1 MVAET
6 EARRPPTAKTASHAA
21 RRRLIT
27 RALLGNLPEHNDP
40 RRNLFHFE
48 QEMAEQFAKNRLSS
62 YAVVPVLVISM
73 GVAIGVLG
81 NPLMAVAWV
90 VVVLAIHA
98 YAMSASRHF
107 LREGLSNASLYVW
120 KRRFVHRDLAYGLAW
135 AVFPVLIPPSA
146 ERRRWEAASP

>member
-6 EARRPPTAKTASHAA
+6 EAVTSPPAETASPGI

-27 RALLGNLPEHNDP
+27 RALLGSLPESGDRSDP

-62 YAVVPVLVISM
+62 FAVIPVLVIVM

-81 NPLMAVAWV
+81 NPSWR
-90 VVVLAIHA
+90 
-98 YAMSASRHF
+98 SA
-107 LREGLSNASLYVW
+107 GW
-120 KRRFVHRDLAYGLAW
+120 RRCS
-135 AVFPVLIPPSA
+135 PSTST
-146 ERRRWEAASP
+146 R